1 MAFPV
6 SKLEAKR
13 REKFMSQWDLAR
25 ATGIIQTRLSLIERG
40 ETKPK
45 EQEIGAIAKALGI
58 SLKEVEILIQDSNG
72 EGDRQHG

>member
-25 ATGIIQTRLSLIERG
+25 TTGIIQTRLSLIERG
-40 ETKPK
+40 EVRPK
-45 EQEIGAIAKALGI
+45 GEEVEAISKALGI
-58 SLKEVEILIQDSNG
+58 SFQETKTLLGSYEERPQL
-72 EGDRQHG
+72 R